1 MDRFDRQ
8 LRLWG
13 GFGHELLT
21 NGQICFIVERRD
33 DPLLLEVQRH
43 LLLAGI
49 SRYLVFHSDRQYA
62 PSKNGFAFINEH
74 QELRT
79 LNPEIEPYWEFLP
92 WSRIQTQ
99 TFTDT
104 SVIVLINCRNAHMLQ
119 ELSNKRESSRNF
131 PPVLVTAVNYPLA
144 YTYLWLKEIHFV
156 VTTNPEYVVSDLRVN
171 EPWDEFLQ
179 YTKYLDFCKLR
190 EEELAEIPYPLILSK
205 ALGATSRDERPLHQ
219 KLDDYYLKYSP
230 QALSDSNYRQA
241 KRYARQVN
249 RTSEFGRQRVQELLH
264 RLEGY
269 QHSNWH
275 DFVNG
280 RLMALCQALGRFLDR
295 YHQLPL
301 PSEFPD
307 MEAGTQIYNDLKM
320 IYQKKAR
327 RDCETM
333 EAILTQL
340 GFPDFPKMLVKKF
353 CDNINYWTLL
363 EPTVSEP
370 SVPGIYSSTVLMRYA
385 DEQEATESEHE
396 KKLLKNLLNLAEGS
410 YDSGTLV
417 SSFPATA
424 FLGGVVAQEVVKLV
438 THQYIPIDNTFVYDL
453 ISDESST
460 IKL

>member
-49 SRYLVFHSDRQYA
+49 SSYLVLHSDKQHTPA
-62 PSKNGFAFINEH
+62 KDAFAFIDEN
-74 QELRT
+74 QELQA
-79 LNPEIEPYWEFLP
+79 LNPEIKPQWNFLP

-99 TFTDT
+99 SFKDI
-104 SVIVLINCRNAHMLQ
+104 SVIVLINCRDAHMLQ
-119 ELSNKRESSRNF
+119 ELSIRREHSINF
-131 PPVLVTAVNYPLA
+131 PPVLVAAVNYPLA
-144 YTYLWLKEIHFV
+144 YMYLWLKEIHFV
-156 VTTNPEYVVSDLRVN
+156 VTTNPEYVVPDLRIN
-171 EPWDEFLQ
+171 EPWDEVLQ
-179 YTKYLDFCKLR
+179 YTESLDFGKLR
-190 EEELAEIPYPLILSK
+190 EEELAEIPYPLILSS
-205 ALGATSRDERPLHQ
+205 ALRATSQDERPLHQ
-219 KLDDYYLKYSP
+219 KLDDFYLKYSQ
-230 QALSDSNYRQA
+230 QALNDSNYRQA
-241 KRYARQVN
+241 KRYARQVS
-249 RTSEFGRQRVQELLH
+249 RSSELGRQRVKQLLN
-264 RLEGY
+264 RLQIY
-269 QHSNWH
+269 QRSNWH
-275 DFVNG
+275 DSFNG
-280 RLMALCQALGRFLDR
+280 KFMTLCQALGQFLDQ

-327 RDCETM
+327 EDCETM
-333 EAILTQL
+333 EAIVARL
-340 GFPDFPKMLVKKF
+340 GFPDFPRMLVKKF

-363 EPTVSEP
+363 EPIVNES
-370 SVPGIYSSTVLMRYA
+370 SVPGIYSSTELTRYLN
-385 DEQEATESEHE
+385 EQEVTISTHE
-396 KKLLKNLLNLAEGS
+396 KKLLENLLSLAEDS
-410 YDSGTLV
+410 YDSHTLV

-424 FLGGVVAQEVVKLV
+424 FLGGAVAQEVVKLV
-438 THQYIPIDNTFVYDL
+438 THQYVPIDNTFVYDL